1 MLPKPDHS
9 LTLALELLPGGVLV
23 ATVTGPVSLE
33 AAVQRFQETF
43 AFAAR
48 NSARK
53 ILINTLDATGD
64 LSLSERFRLATRVV
78 HYYRSLKI
86 GTHAVALVGKPPLVN
101 GFGLQVARNMGALA
115 LLFADNESALRW
127 LSSPQLNRS

>member
-1 MLPKPDHS
+1 MFQKPDPS
-9 LTLALELLPGGVLV
+9 LTLALELLPEGVLV

-33 AAVQRFQETF
+33 GAVQRFQETF
-43 AFAAR
+43 AFAAQ

-53 ILINTLDATGD
+53 ILINTLHATGN
-64 LSLSERFRLATRVV
+64 LSLSERYRLATRVV
-78 HYYRSLKI
+78 QHYRSLKI

-115 LLFADNESALRW
+115 LLFADTESALRW
-127 LSSPQLNRS
+127 LTSPQLNRS

>member
-1 MLPKPDHS
+1 MLPKPDPS
-9 LTLALELLPGGVLV
+9 LTLALELLPESVLV
-23 ATVTGPVSLE
+23 ATITGPVSLE
-33 AAVQRFQETF
+33 SAVQRFQETF

-64 LSLSERFRLATRVV
+64 LSVFERYRLATRVV
-78 HYYRSLKI
+78 QYYRSLNI